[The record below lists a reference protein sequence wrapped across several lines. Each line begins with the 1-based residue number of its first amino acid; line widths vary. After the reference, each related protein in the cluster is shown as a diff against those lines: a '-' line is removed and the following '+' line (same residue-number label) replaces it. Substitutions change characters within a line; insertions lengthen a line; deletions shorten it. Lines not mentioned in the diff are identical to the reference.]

1 MRYALVHRYQRIEPA
16 LGELIELSVLL
27 AAPTALPDGDD
38 LVLLTEETF
47 EPAIEVLIKQ

>member
-1 MRYALVHRYQRIEPA
+1 MRYALLHRSQRIELA
-16 LGELIELSVLL
+16 LGGLDELSVLL